1 MKSRDLAGNV
11 IYHVVLCFTG
21 FLFRMKV
28 IFFYKNGIAS
38 YQKSSFI
45 ALEVSEGNKTL
56 IKQTKKSTVHVAHL
70 N

>member
-1 MKSRDLAGNV
+1 
-11 IYHVVLCFTG
+11 
-21 FLFRMKV
+21 MKV

-45 ALEVSEGNKTL
+45 ALEVSEGNRTL